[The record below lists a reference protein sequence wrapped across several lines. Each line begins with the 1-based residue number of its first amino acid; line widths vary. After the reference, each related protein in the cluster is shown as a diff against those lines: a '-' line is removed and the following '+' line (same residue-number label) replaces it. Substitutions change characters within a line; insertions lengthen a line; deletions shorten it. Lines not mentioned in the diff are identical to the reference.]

1 MKLDHER
8 RGRYLLIRAQGKLD
22 ASWSDHFRD
31 TLMGHLRNGNHHL
44 VVDAAAVDFLSSAGI
59 RSLLQV
65 VKALNVVHGSFR
77 IVHPSPFVE
86 QILTTAG
93 FPSLLEEGPPEDMFD
108 LTSTGGERAAVHAGI
123 EHHPVEKNAVL
134 TPARVGGWRPWE
146 RVDPS
151 MCSPVSVSDDLIALG
166 IGGPGDGFDAVR
178 DRLGEYLAVAG
189 NVVYQPPGE
198 QEHPDYLV
206 SEGRYVPAIHSIQ
219 CLGVRGEMGHLLRFA
234 PSDETPFYTVSALMD
249 AMLDRSGATAAG
261 FVILGEIEGLVGA
274 SLIRSPGLLDE
285 DRDIRF
291 PEVRDWLTFCV
302 ERSYPRLQA
311 LMAGAVRR
319 TSNHPGVVLLPA
331 LASRPGLAAHV
342 HAAVFPFQPLPN
354 GRIDLRSAVQ
364 AFFNGP
370 PPLAVLHL
378 VDDARPVV
386 GLGESA
392 LFRGACWFGP
402 IRDAEVWT

>member
-44 VVDAAAVDFLSSAGI
+44 VVDAAGVDFLSSAGI

-65 VKALNVVHGSFR
+65 VKALNAVHGSFR
-77 IVHPSPFVE
+77 IIQPSPFVE

-93 FPSLLEEGPPEDMFD
+93 FPSLLEEGPPEDMPD
-108 LTSTGGERAAVHAGI
+108 RTSTGGERAVVHAGI
-123 EHHPVEKNAVL
+123 EHHPVAENAVL

-146 RVDPS
+146 RVNPS
-151 MCSPVSVSDDLIALG
+151 MCSPVSVTEDLFALG
-166 IGGPGDGFDAVR
+166 VGAPGDGFDAVR
-178 DRLGEYLAVAG
+178 DRFGEYLAVAG

-206 SEGRYVPAIHSIQ
+206 SEGRYVPTIRSIQ

-234 PSDETPFYTVSALMD
+234 PTDDTPFYALSDLMELMLTRAD
-249 AMLDRSGATAAG
+249 ANAAG
-261 FVILGEIEGLVGA
+261 FAILGEIEGLVGA
-274 SLIRSPGLLDE
+274 SLIRSPGLLQE
-285 DRDIRF
+285 DRDIGF
-291 PEVRDWLTFCV
+291 PEIRDWLTFCV
-302 ERSYPRLQA
+302 ERSYPRLQV

-319 TSNHPGVVLLPA
+319 TPDGSAASPLPT
-331 LASRPGLAAHV
+331 LGSRPGLAAHV

-354 GRIDLRSAVQ
+354 GRIDLRSTVRTC
-364 AFFNGP
+364 FNGP
-370 PPLAVLHL
+370 PPLAVMHL

-402 IRDAEVWT
+402 VPNEEVWT